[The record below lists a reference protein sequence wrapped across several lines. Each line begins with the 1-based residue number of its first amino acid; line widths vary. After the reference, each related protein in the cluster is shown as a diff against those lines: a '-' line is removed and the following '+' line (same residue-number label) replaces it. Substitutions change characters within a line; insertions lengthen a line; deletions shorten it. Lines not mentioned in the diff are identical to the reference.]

1 MGFIQAVR
9 ALGALE
15 QGQGLDPYLSFPLE
29 KGGKMIRVALRVVD
43 PDADSL
49 DVQGVDWVDL
59 ADQEM
64 TQEKKRRYLYR
75 NRVGSNVSWA
85 FTPVHKMGKPKKDA
99 ALSRTQILGND
110 GDWAGDSKSHLNKI
124 YNKLLLDYE
133 KTETFSP
140 GSVERIMAD
149 LPGHL
154 ELVLPDLDSKASYIF
169 IFGIGDGERFVYPG
183 DIPAFVNYFRTKL
196 SSSLQTV
203 ETGEGS
209 HCAICGCV
217 CQPIVLSKA
226 FKFATADKV
235 NVLHGLQEREEQA
248 AFPVCQQCFEA
259 VSAGRDH
266 LQLKLNYNSVL
277 PRINI
282 WILPEAVGGNG
293 GMLLKKLM
301 ASLEE
306 HVHDQDLKGPGER
319 REEQYFQRLAHEGRG
334 LVFHFVFW
342 ERNNAQELVHLM
354 VEDVPPER
362 LAVLELQWRKAWE
375 TVFGRTDHLDR
386 LSVDWAI
393 KSLYKTLSIFAGKSE
408 SDKLVFRDFTLKVIG
423 KMLRGE
429 RMPVDALKQAVV
441 KRVERL
447 VYQTNTWQ
455 DVGREVLYA
464 QTWVE
469 YMILLN
475 EEAMARGTE
484 DLRWLP

>member
-1 MGFIQAVR
+1 MGFIEAVR
-9 ALGALE
+9 ALGELD

-29 KGGKMIRVALRVVD
+29 KGGKMIRVALRVAD

-49 DVQGVDWVDL
+49 DVQGVDEVVL

-64 TQEKKRRYLYR
+64 TPEKKRRYLYR

-85 FTPVHKMGKPKKDA
+85 FTPIHKMGKPKKDA
-99 ALSRTQILGND
+99 ALNRTQILGSD

-124 YNKLLLDYE
+124 CNKLLLDYE

-154 ELVLPDLDSKASYIF
+154 ESVLPDLDPKASYIF
-169 IFGIGDGERFVYPG
+169 IFGIDDGERFLYPG
-183 DIPAFVNYFRTKL
+183 DIPAFVSYFRTKL
-196 SSSLQTV
+196 SGSLQAV
-203 ETGEGS
+203 GTGDVS
-209 HCAICGCV
+209 HCALCSCS
-217 CQPIVLSKA
+217 CQPIVLSKV

-235 NVLHGLQEREEQA
+235 NVLHGLQEQEEQA
-248 AFPVCQQCFEA
+248 AFPICQQCFEA

-282 WILPEAVGGNG
+282 WILPEAVGGAG
-293 GMLLKKLM
+293 GVLLKKLM

-306 HVHDQDLKGPGER
+306 HANRQELKSPGEN
-319 REEQYFQRLAHEGRG
+319 REEQYFQRLALEGRG

-362 LAVLELQWRKAWE
+362 LAVLERQWGRVWQA
-375 TVFGRTDHLDR
+375 VFGHTDRLNL

-393 KSLYKTLSIFAGKSE
+393 KSLYKTLSVFAGKSE

-429 RMPVDALKQAVV
+429 RLPVDALKQAMV
-441 KRVERL
+441 KRAARL
-447 VYQTNTWQ
+447 VYETSTWQ
-455 DVGREVLYA
+455 DVSRELLYA

-469 YMILLN
+469 YMTLLN
-475 EEAMARGTE
+475 KEVSAYGTG
-484 DLRWLP
+484 DLR